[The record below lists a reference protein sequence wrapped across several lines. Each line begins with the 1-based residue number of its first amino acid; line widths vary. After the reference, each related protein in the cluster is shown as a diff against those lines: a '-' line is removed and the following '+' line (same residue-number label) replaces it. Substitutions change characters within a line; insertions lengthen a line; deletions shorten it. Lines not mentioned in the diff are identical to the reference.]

1 MKMFAVLAA
10 ALMLWAGPAFAA
22 DKPLLPAPAKKPA
35 RVPYDWSGAY
45 AGGNVSPN
53 QANSKWIDDTPAGS
67 SSASRSTAPGFGVHA
82 GYNYQFNS
90 GLVFGS
96 ESSLS
101 RSP

>member
-1 MKMFAVLAA
+1 MKMFTFLIT
-10 ALMLWAGPAFAA
+10 ALMLSAGPAFAA

-45 AGGNVSPN
+45 AGANVSPN
-53 QANSKWIDDTPAGS
+53 QANSKWNDDTPAGS

>member
-1 MKMFAVLAA
+1 MKMFTFLIT
-10 ALMLWAGPAFAA
+10 ALMLSAGPAFAA
-22 DKPLLPAPAKKPA
+22 DKPLLPAPAKMPA

-45 AGGNVSPN
+45 AGGNVGPN
-53 QANSKWIDDTPAGS
+53 QANSKWNDDTPVGS